1 MEKNEAPTGQEGQGG
16 VAEMCFLQKGWM
28 LLVWAHCGIRGAI
41 STPAMELCQLAFV
54 LSERQPCTYCR
65 LGLISPRKAYFKN
78 S

>member
-1 MEKNEAPTGQEGQGG
+1 MLWKDSRAVSEAGRMEKNEAPTGQEGQGG

-54 LSERQPCTYCR
+54 LSE
-65 LGLISPRKAYFKN
+65 
-78 S
+78 

>member
-54 LSERQPCTYCR
+54 LSE
-65 LGLISPRKAYFKN
+65 
-78 S
+78 